1 MVINIDER
9 RRNDKSKEPHKR
21 HLSQNL
27 IFPALIK
34 AKMPNDYLLDAWSI
48 LDRFID
54 WLSIEFHSRSRGE
67 LDSRGLH
74 RVIQRF
80 TNRFLLSY
88 YYFFFYL
95 SIIFTFSHV
104 CLCIYIIYI
113 YIYIF
118 IYLFIYIFFSCL
130 WHGVTSRG
138 DEFGARLRPKQV
150 LLNITYIYILYLFIY
165 LYIYIYIYIYIH
177 LYLYWKNECTLSLSI
192 GIVSINL
199 QLRVT

>member
-1 MVINIDER
+1 MVINIEER

-34 AKMPNDYLLDAWSI
+34 AKMPNNYLLDAWSI

-88 YYFFFYL
+88 YFFFYL

-113 YIYIF
+113 YIYI
-118 IYLFIYIFFSCL
+118 
-130 WHGVTSRG
+130 H
-138 DEFGARLRPKQV
+138 
-150 LLNITYIYILYLFIY
+150 LFIY
-165 LYIYIYIYIYIH
+165 LYF
-177 LYLYWKNECTLSLSI
+177 LLLSSTWCHIAGRRIRGSL
-192 GIVSINL
+192 
-199 QLRVT
+199 TT